1 MPGPGVALGH
11 LPPGPATTATQR
23 RPAKLSIA
31 AGNPNP
37 GNRQV
42 ANREAGNREIDPP
55 TPAHPPRDPMI
66 NQRVA
71 GHVFWSGLEAV
82 AAACLAFA
90 SAFIVARLIGPAE
103 VGIAAAA
110 VSVHVLL
117 WVTVNALFA
126 DAIVQRAKLDDS
138 TMASAFWASTAVG
151 IIASAIQL
159 AAGPLLAL
167 LLADP
172 RLPAMSALLAIPL
185 PLVGA
190 AGAMQ
195 GRLTRDRDYRAL
207 AGRTLIGQGFG
218 TLTGVAAAL
227 AGAGAWSLVIQQ
239 TVTATIGALALL
251 VRADWKP
258 LRHHSAR
265 PTVRAVRE
273 LLAVGLPLTAST
285 LVQFSRYRLFALL
298 IGATAGAAPLGEVH
312 MAFRLVDTVR
322 ELTFTALWRLM
333 LPAMSSRQHN
343 LIELRAVLDRCLGL
357 ASLVVLPLLGTMAVA
372 VVPLIGLLLG
382 PAWAEVGPSTLPLIA
397 LSVWLFLWFPAGAA
411 LVARGTP
418 GPALIA
424 NLAAVVAMLAGVALM
439 RPATPFQATG
449 VWLAAQLITSPYT
462 VAMTARVLHT
472 GHSAIGR
479 LVAPIHA
486 GLPALGVSAASVT
499 AAVLVPWLLGEPAGP
514 IGLIAARLSA
524 GAPVCLLG
532 LGFCLGVARRGA
544 LPPRPP
550 PEAEPL
556 DSIRLIG

>member
-1 MPGPGVALGH
+1 MPWSDLGPGHRA
-11 LPPGPATTATQR
+11 PDPATTATQQH
-23 RPAKLSIA
+23 AADISIA
-31 AGNPNP
+31 AVNPYAGNQ
-37 GNRQV
+37 QV
-42 ANREAGNREIDPP
+42 ANREVGNREIDPP
-55 TPAHPPRDPMI
+55 TPAHPSRDRMM

-126 DAIVQRAKLDDS
+126 DAIVQRANLNDS
-138 TMASAFWASTAVG
+138 TMASAFWASTVVG
-151 IIASAIQL
+151 VLASAIQL

-167 LLADP
+167 VLADP
-172 RLPAMSALLAIPL
+172 RLPAMSAVLAIPL

-218 TLTGVAAAL
+218 TLTGITAAL

-239 TVTATIGALALL
+239 TVTATVGALALL

-265 PTVRAVRE
+265 PTLRAVRE
-273 LLAVGLPLTAST
+273 LLALGLPLTAST

-343 LIELRAVLDRCLGL
+343 LTELRAVLDRCLGL
-357 ASLVVLPLLGTMAVA
+357 ASLVVLPLLGAMAVT

-382 PAWAEVGPSTLPLIA
+382 PAWAEVGPATLPLIA
-397 LSVWLFLWFPAGAA
+397 LTAWLFLWFPAGAA
-411 LVARGTP
+411 MVARGAP

-424 NLAAVVAMLAGVALM
+424 NVAAVVAMLAGVALV
-439 RPATPFQATG
+439 RPATPFQAMG

-472 GHSAIGR
+472 GNSAIGR

-486 GLPALGVSAASVT
+486 GLPALGVAAASV
-499 AAVLVPWLLGEPAGP
+499 AAALLVPWLIGEPTGP